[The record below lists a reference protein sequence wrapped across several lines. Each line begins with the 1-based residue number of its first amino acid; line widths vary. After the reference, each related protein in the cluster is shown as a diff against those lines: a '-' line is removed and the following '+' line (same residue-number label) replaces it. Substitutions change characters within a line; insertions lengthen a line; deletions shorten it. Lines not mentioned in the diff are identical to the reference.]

1 MRSTIQ
7 RHAPSGSARRTYD
20 VSHLML
26 QRSLARRLEYRVIQ
40 TLCWLVG
47 VVAFGVRCRGQRYV
61 PPRGGALLLSNH
73 QSHLD
78 PVLLGMACQR
88 RLNFL
93 ARETLF
99 AFGPFG
105 WLIRSLDAIP
115 IDREGLGLSGLKE
128 TLRRVRDDEIVL
140 IFPEGTRSRD
150 GEIVP
155 LKGGFAAL
163 ARRARVPLVPV
174 GIEGAF
180 QALPRHR
187 RFPRPGTI
195 EVVFGQPL
203 EPAEAAAL
211 DDAQLIAEIE
221 CRLRACH
228 AAAREHRERRL
239 AGNRQPSYTRTD

>member
-1 MRSTIQ
+1 MIQ
-7 RHAPSGSARRTYD
+7 RSVAKRF
-20 VSHLML
+20 
-26 QRSLARRLEYRVIQ
+26 EYRVIQ

-47 VVAFGVRCRGQRYV
+47 VMAFGVRCRGRQLV
-61 PPRGGALLLSNH
+61 PPRGGALLLCNH

-78 PVLLGMACQR
+78 PMLLGMACQR

-105 WLIRSLDAIP
+105 WLIHSLDAIP

-128 TLRRVRDDEIVL
+128 TLRRVRDDEMVL

-150 GEIVP
+150 GEIVQ

-174 GIEGAF
+174 AIEGAF
-180 QALPRHR
+180 QAWPRQR
-187 RFPRPGTI
+187 QFPRPGTI

-203 EPAEAAAL
+203 GPEQVAAL
-211 DDAQLIAEIE
+211 DDVQLLAEIE
-221 CRLRACH
+221 QRLRACH
-228 AAAREHRERRL
+228 ATARANRNRRL
-239 AGNRQPSYTRTD
+239 AESQLGGPILR